1 MMLIFN
7 SCVNEEEPFTA
18 PVSDSQL
25 AVEDAKAWFGPQ
37 EEFEVPIISAANA
50 RVRNQ
55 IKKIHWNK
63 AIVHEEG
70 RVIEVEVTYTIT
82 SVPIRSAKTINDIK
96 KKQKDAFFRLVLEKR
111 EDGGFDKFI
120 LKYFPEVS
128 SSNQKKLQVNNY
140 AIWSKEFSGDIQ
152 MISWDEELSTGWYVQ
167 NGEKV
172 YTYFPKRDSG
182 KKSRSNANAALNC
195 TPILEEICINFGDD
209 EEMDCSS
216 GICELPEFGI
226 ECFDIIAYEDPN
238 CSDQYNPGSGP
249 GTYTGPGGGGGSGS
263 GSGGGGPL
271 PTLLPEDEIFKDP
284 SFVGTKADCIYE
296 RLLASSEGFKGMIQK
311 FDGEFSVSD
320 IKFSLDDNLPNTT
333 NGETSVL
340 SPGLIGIS
348 LNQNTLEGRTN
359 LGVARTLIHE
369 TIHAEMY
376 RKVLSMGGQVSINDF
391 PGIYD
396 YYRRYAKNWQHEQ
409 MVAHYVDVIGEM
421 LQEFDN
427 YSQNYQFYEDFAW
440 VGLYYFNDNNAGLG
454 NYTYAQAWNDLQE
467 SEQNRIKIVMT
478 NGENNGSKICN

>member
-7 SCVNEEEPFTA
+7 SCVSEEEPFTA

-25 AVEDAKAWFGPQ
+25 AVEDARAWLGPQ
-37 EEFEVPIISAANA
+37 EEFVVPIISAANA

-96 KKQKDAFFRLVLEKR
+96 KKQKDAFFRLILEKR

-140 AIWSKEFSGDIQ
+140 TIWSKEFSGDIQ

-263 GSGGGGPL
+263 GGGSGGWIPSDEDLDLFIPSLTPDDGYFYSGAKKLIPSIL
-271 PTLLPEDEIFKDP
+271 SLDNGDEIIVDFGVTESDNK
-284 SFVGTKADCIYE
+284 SANKEVGELLIEGLQAAIKKANANLSSQEKITRIYV
-296 RLLASSEGFKGMIQK
+296 AA
-311 FDGEFSVSD
+311 
-320 IKFSLDDNLPNTT
+320 TT
-333 NGETSVL
+333 NGGHSSTS
-340 SPGLIGIS
+340 
-348 LNQNTLEGRTN
+348 N
-359 LGVARTLIHE
+359 
-369 TIHAEMY
+369 
-376 RKVLSMGGQVSINDF
+376 
-391 PGIYD
+391 
-396 YYRRYAKNWQHEQ
+396 
-409 MVAHYVDVIGEM
+409 HY
-421 LQEFDN
+421 
-427 YSQNYQFYEDFAW
+427 
-440 VGLYYFNDNNAGLG
+440 
-454 NYTYAQAWNDLQE
+454 
-467 SEQNRIKIVMT
+467 
-478 NGENNGSKICN
+478 NGTA